1 MRNYIILAIF
11 AVILAGCATSYQK
24 QGFTG
29 GFSEIRLGKNIFK
42 VTFNGN
48 VYTSRERASDFALL
62 RSAELALKNGFKY
75 FIIVNSEKYAKTEE
89 YTTPITSYTTG
100 SAYGTGNYAYG
111 NTTTTTTG
119 GQTYFY
125 SKPSSTDTIVGFKK
139 KPDVKGLVYNAE
151 FVIKSIKNKYG
162 IKN

>member
-1 MRNYIILAIF
+1 MRNYIILAIS
-11 AVILAGCATSYQK
+11 AVILTGCATSYQK

-29 GFSEIRLGKNIFK
+29 GFSETRLGKNIFK

-75 FIIVNSEKYAKTEE
+75 FIIVNSEKYAKTEA

-125 SKPSSTDTIVGFKK
+125 SKPSSTNTIVAFKK
-139 KPDVKGLVYNAE
+139 KPKVKGLIYNAK
-151 FVIKSIKNKYG
+151 FVIKSIRNKYG
-162 IKN
+162 IK

>member
-11 AVILAGCATSYQK
+11 ATILTGCATSYQK

-29 GFSEIRLGKNIFK
+29 GFSETRLGKNIFK

-75 FIIVNSEKYAKTEE
+75 FIIVNSEKYAKTET
-89 YTTPITSYTTG
+89 YTTPTTSYTTG

-111 NTTTTTTG
+111 STTTTTTG

-139 KPDVKGLVYNAE
+139 KPNIKGLVYSAR
-151 FVIKSIKNKYG
+151 FVIKSIKDKYG
-162 IKN
+162 IK